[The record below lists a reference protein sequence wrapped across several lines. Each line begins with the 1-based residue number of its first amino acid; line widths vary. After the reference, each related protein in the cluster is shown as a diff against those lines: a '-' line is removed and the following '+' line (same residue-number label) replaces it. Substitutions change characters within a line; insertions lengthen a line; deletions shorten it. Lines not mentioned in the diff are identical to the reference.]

1 MGRFCLTLFNFCV
14 VISLTGACDVSNE
27 SAPSDI
33 LLTGVTQ
40 SSLKF
45 TWKPPQDC
53 QTQNGNI
60 TSYSYKL
67 QNVDGKE
74 VRNGTTEKTYVALG
88 DLEPNRKY
96 YFMVSAVNS
105 EETGPYSEPVWEETR
120 YRRPTCPGN
129 SSLRFGGVLRSTAGT
144 VGSRPWGTGQPI
156 FILPHHLRKNPFK
169 RGGAV
174 LIVWFGTAKNCG
186 GSSVPCPGRVTETQV
201 SSACPIEEAPDDEFS
216 QCNAP
221 CPRYSDNT
229 TKFSKESN
237 SSSNL
242 LLTWRD
248 WDVTVDIG
256 IGPITGYLLR
266 HGKLGGSSTDIQ
278 KGLSLH
284 HLFTDLIDKQWYS
297 FEVIGMT
304 GTSTVGGGLCDGSAS
319 FKVLHFAGCE
329 EPSGK
334 PRQPK
339 RVYPRGTSQTSLQF
353 RWCPAPPC
361 SFGNYTLVSDNRII
375 KTEIICISK
384 RYIVL
389 NNLTACT
396 EYEFQLQFVNTIGA
410 GPKGFARGTTKCDTC
425 PRYSDNTTKF
435 SKESNS
441 SSNLLL
447 TWRDWDVTV
456 DRGIGPITGYL
467 LRHGKLGEPSTDIQK
482 GLSLHHL
489 FTDLI
494 DKQWYS
500 FEVIGMTGTSTVG
513 GGLCDGS
520 ASFKV
525 LHFAGC
531 EALTGIPVD
540 VDVSQV
546 NSTSATVSWGK
557 VTCVQSKND
566 NVIGYRY
573 RLTSDGN
580 GVREDTTKELKVE
593 LNSLTPNSKYKFK
606 VKAMTSSKEGGPFT
620 DDIVFD
626 TPE

>member
-1 MGRFCLTLFNFCV
+1 
-14 VISLTGACDVSNE
+14 
-27 SAPSDI
+27 
-33 LLTGVTQ
+33 
-40 SSLKF
+40 
-45 TWKPPQDC
+45 
-53 QTQNGNI
+53 
-60 TSYSYKL
+60 
-67 QNVDGKE
+67 
-74 VRNGTTEKTYVALG
+74 
-88 DLEPNRKY
+88 
-96 YFMVSAVNS
+96 
-105 EETGPYSEPVWEETR
+105 
-120 YRRPTCPGN
+120 PTCPGN
-129 SSLRFGGVLRSTAGT
+129 SPLRFGGVLRSTAGT
-144 VGSRPWGTGQPI
+144 VSSRPWGTGQPI

-174 LIVWFGTAKNCG
+174 IIVWFGTAKNCG

-201 SSACPIEEAPDDEFS
+201 SSACPIEDEFS
-216 QCNAP
+216 QCNA
-221 CPRYSDNT
+221 
-229 TKFSKESN
+229 
-237 SSSNL
+237 
-242 LLTWRD
+242 
-248 WDVTVDIG
+248 
-256 IGPITGYLLR
+256 
-266 HGKLGGSSTDIQ
+266 
-278 KGLSLH
+278 
-284 HLFTDLIDKQWYS
+284 
-297 FEVIGMT
+297 
-304 GTSTVGGGLCDGSAS
+304 
-319 FKVLHFAGCE
+319 
-329 EPSGK
+329 
-334 PRQPK
+334 
-339 RVYPRGTSQTSLQF
+339 
-353 RWCPAPPC
+353 
-361 SFGNYTLVSDNRII
+361 
-375 KTEIICISK
+375 
-384 RYIVL
+384 
-389 NNLTACT
+389 
-396 EYEFQLQFVNTIGA
+396 
-410 GPKGFARGTTKCDTC
+410 TC

-531 EALTGIPVD
+531 EEPSRKPVKPIRVYLGGTSQTSLEFRWYKAPPCNIVNYSLVSDNRIIKTEILVCTPTSSIGLNNLTVCTEYEFQLQFVNTIGAGPKGFAKGTTNSDTLTGIPVD